1 MLRSHWYSGSVVGRS
16 IRLGWARAQKRERM
30 NQANAPEQADVV
42 VVGAGMAGLI
52 AARDLLAAN
61 VPVLVLEARNRV
73 GGRLLNHTLEN
84 GAVVELGG
92 QWVGPTQ
99 DRVLALAEELG
110 LRLFPTYADGEHF
123 LTMDGAVKRY
133 VGEDFALP
141 EDASADVEE
150 AWEQLQEMADEVPLE
165 EPWSAENADTWDA
178 QTLDSWLVANT
189 KTETALGYWRTMV
202 PALFSAEAAEMS
214 LLHFLFYCRS
224 GGTLDRL
231 VATHDGAQESRLE
244 GGSQQL
250 ALRLA
255 DRLGNAVRLG
265 SPVSAIR
272 QDDRGVEV
280 THDSGMVRAGRA
292 IVALPPTLAGR
303 IRYSPA
309 LPPLRDQ
316 LTQQVPMG
324 YVIKVQVAYPEPFWR
339 AEGLS
344 GSVFSLDDEVSV
356 IFDNSPQDL
365 RCGVLLG
372 FLEGRHAR
380 RAGKLAP
387 QERKELVLSVLAK
400 FFGPRAADPEEYV
413 EKDWAAE
420 EWSRGCYGGRFGTGV
435 WTGYGQALR
444 KPVGRIHWA
453 GTETSEVWNGY
464 MDGAVRSGERAARE
478 VLVS

>member
-1 MLRSHWYSGSVVGRS
+1 
-16 IRLGWARAQKRERM
+16 M
-30 NQANAPEQADVV
+30 NEANVPEQVDVV

-52 AARDLLAAN
+52 AARDLLAAH
-61 VPVLVLEARNRV
+61 VSVLVLEARNRV
-73 GGRLLNHTLEN
+73 GGRLLNHTLAN
-84 GAVVELGG
+84 GSVVELGG

-110 LRLFPTYADGEHF
+110 LGLFPTYVEGEHF
-123 LTMDGAVKRY
+123 LAMDGSVKRY

-141 EDASADVEE
+141 EDALADVGET
-150 AWEQLQEMADEVPLE
+150 WEHLRKMADEVPLD
-165 EPWSAENADTWDA
+165 EPWRAENADTWDA
-178 QTLDSWLVANT
+178 QTVETWLVANT
-189 KTETALGYWRTMV
+189 KTEIGLGYWRTIV
-202 PALFSAEAAEMS
+202 PALFSAETAEMS

-231 VATHDGAQESRLE
+231 VATHGGAQESRLE

-255 DRLGNAVRLG
+255 DRLGDAVRLA
-265 SPVSAIR
+265 SPVGAIR
-272 QDDRGVEV
+272 QDDRTVEV
-280 THDSGMVRAGRA
+280 THDGGVVKAGRA
-292 IVALPPTLAGR
+292 IVAVPPTLAGR

-324 YVIKVQVAYPEPFWR
+324 YVTKVQIAYPEPFWR

-344 GSVFSLDDEVSV
+344 GSVFSLDEVSI
-356 IFDNSPQDL
+356 IFDNSPPDL
-365 RCGVLLG
+365 GCGVLLG

-380 RAGKLAP
+380 RAGKLP
-387 QERKELVLSVLAK
+387 PKERKELILSVFAK

-413 EKDWAAE
+413 ERDWAAE
-420 EWSRGCYGGRFGTGV
+420 EWSRGCYGGRFGPGV
-435 WTGYGQALR
+435 WTGYGEALR
-444 KPVGRIHWA
+444 EPVGRIHWA
-453 GTETSEVWNGY
+453 GTETAEVWNGY

>member
-1 MLRSHWYSGSVVGRS
+1 MNEANVP
-16 IRLGWARAQKRERM
+16 ERV
-30 NQANAPEQADVV
+30 DVV

-61 VPVLVLEARNRV
+61 VSVLVLEARNRV
-73 GGRLLNHTLEN
+73 GGRLLNHTLGN
-84 GAVVELGG
+84 GSVVELGG

-99 DRVLALAEELG
+99 DRVLALAEDLG
-110 LRLFPTYADGEHF
+110 LGLFPTYIDGEHF
-123 LTMDGAVKRY
+123 LAVDGSVERY
-133 VGEDFALP
+133 GGEDFHLP
-141 EDASADVEE
+141 GEASADVTET
-150 AWEQLQEMADEVPLE
+150 WEQLQEMAEEVPLD
-165 EPWSAENADTWDA
+165 EPWGAAKAGTWDA
-178 QTLDSWLVANT
+178 QTLESWLIANA
-189 KTETALGYWRTMV
+189 KTEVGLGYWRTMV
-202 PALFSAEAAEMS
+202 PALFSADTAEMS

-231 VATHDGAQESRLE
+231 VDTHGGAQESRLV

-255 DRLGNAVRLG
+255 DRLGDAVRLG
-265 SPVSAIR
+265 SPVGAIR

-280 THDSGMVRAGRA
+280 AHDGGIVTAGQA

-324 YVIKVQVAYPEPFWR
+324 YVTKVQIAYSEPFWR

-365 RCGVLLG
+365 SCGVLLG
-372 FLEGRHAR
+372 FLEGKHAR
-380 RAGKLAP
+380 RAGKLP
-387 QERKELVLSVLAK
+387 PEERKELVLSVFAK
-400 FFGPRAADPEEYV
+400 FFGPRALEPDEYV
-413 EKDWAAE
+413 ERDWAAE

-435 WTGYGQALR
+435 WTGYGEALR
-444 KPVGRIHWA
+444 EPVDRIHWA
-453 GTETSEVWNGY
+453 GAETAEVWNGY

-478 VLVS
+478 VLLS

>member
-1 MLRSHWYSGSVVGRS
+1 
-16 IRLGWARAQKRERM
+16 M
-30 NQANAPEQADVV
+30 NQANVPEQADVV

-61 VPVLVLEARNRV
+61 VSVLVLEARNRV

-99 DRVLALAEELG
+99 DRVLALAEELS
-110 LRLFPTYADGEHF
+110 LRLFPTYAEGEHF
-123 LTMDGAVKRY
+123 LTMDGSVKRY

-150 AWEQLQEMADEVPLE
+150 AWEQLQQMADEVPLE
-165 EPWSAENADTWDA
+165 EPWSAEKADTWDA
-178 QTLDSWLVANT
+178 QTLDSWLVANAKT
-189 KTETALGYWRTMV
+189 KIGLGYWRTMV
-202 PALFSAEAAEMS
+202 PALFSAEASEMS

-231 VATHDGAQESRLE
+231 VATHGGAQESRLQ

-265 SPVSAIR
+265 SPVRAIR

-280 THDSGMVRAGRA
+280 AHDGGIVRAGRA

-324 YVIKVQVAYPEPFWR
+324 YVTKVQVAYLEPFWR

-356 IFDNSPQDL
+356 IFDNSPPDL

-380 RAGKLAP
+380 RAGKLGP
-387 QERKELVLSVLAK
+387 EERKELVLSVLAR
-400 FFGPRAADPEEYV
+400 FFGPRAADPVEYV
-413 EKDWAAE
+413 ERDWAAE

-435 WTGYGQALR
+435 WTGYGEALR

-453 GTETSEVWNGY
+453 GTETAEVWNGY

>member
-1 MLRSHWYSGSVVGRS
+1 MD
-16 IRLGWARAQKRERM
+16 E
-30 NQANAPEQADVV
+30 ANVPEQVDVI
-42 VVGAGMAGLI
+42 VVGAGMAGLV

-61 VPVLVLEARNRV
+61 VSVLVLEARNRV
-73 GGRLLNHTLEN
+73 GGRLLNHTLTN
-84 GAVVELGG
+84 GSVVELGG

-99 DRVLALAEELG
+99 DRVLSLAEELG
-110 LRLFPTYADGEHF
+110 LGLFPTFIEGEHF
-123 LTMDGAVKRY
+123 LAMDGAVKRY
-133 VGEDFALP
+133 VGEDLALP
-141 EDASADVEE
+141 KDSSTDVEE
-150 AWEQLQEMADEVPLE
+150 AWEHLQQMADEVPLE
-165 EPWSAENADTWDA
+165 EPWSAENAGTWDA

-231 VATHDGAQESRLE
+231 VATHGGAQESRLE
-244 GGSQQL
+244 GGSQEL
-250 ALRLA
+250 ASQLA
-255 DRLGNAVRLG
+255 DRLGDTVQLG
-265 SPVSAIR
+265 APVTAIR
-272 QDDRGVEV
+272 QDSRSVEV
-280 THDSGMVRAGRA
+280 THDGGIVKANRV

-324 YVIKVQVAYPEPFWR
+324 YVIKLQVAYHEPFWR

-356 IFDNSPQDL
+356 IFDNSPPDL
-365 RCGVLLG
+365 GCGVLLG
-372 FLEGRHAR
+372 FLEGRHAHR
-380 RAGKLAP
+380 VGKLP
-387 QERKELVLSVLAK
+387 PEERKELVLSVLAK
-400 FFGPRAADPEEYV
+400 FFGPRAAEPDEYV

-435 WTGYGQALR
+435 WTGYGEALR
-444 KPVGRIHWA
+444 QPVGRIHWA
-453 GTETSEVWNGY
+453 GTETAEVWNGY

>member
-1 MLRSHWYSGSVVGRS
+1 V
-16 IRLGWARAQKRERM
+16 
-30 NQANAPEQADVV
+30 ANVPEQVDVV
-42 VVGAGMAGLI
+42 VVGAGLAGLI

-61 VPVLVLEARNRV
+61 VSVLVLEARNRV
-73 GGRLLNHTLEN
+73 GGRLLNHALAN
-84 GAVVELGG
+84 GSVVELGG

-99 DRVLALAEELG
+99 DRVLALAEELDLG
-110 LRLFPTYADGEHF
+110 LFPTYAEGEHF
-123 LTMDGAVKRY
+123 LAMDGSVKRY

-141 EDASADVEE
+141 EEALTDVGET
-150 AWEQLQEMADEVPLE
+150 WEHLQKMADEVPLDG
-165 EPWSAENADTWDA
+165 PWRAAKADAWDA
-178 QTLDSWLVANT
+178 QTVDTWLVPNA
-189 KTETALGYWRTMV
+189 KTETGLGYWRTMV
-202 PALFSAEAAEMS
+202 PALFSAETAEMS

-231 VATHDGAQESRLE
+231 VATHGGAQESRLE

-250 ALRLA
+250 ALRLG
-255 DRLGNAVRLG
+255 DRLGDAVRLN

-280 THDSGMVRAGRA
+280 AYDDGGVRAGRA

-324 YVIKVQVAYPEPFWR
+324 YVTKVQIAYPEPFWR

-356 IFDNSPQDL
+356 IFDNSPPDL
-365 RCGVLLG
+365 GCGVLLG

-380 RAGKLAP
+380 RAGKLP
-387 QERKELVLSVLAK
+387 PEERKELVLSVFAK
-400 FFGPRAADPEEYV
+400 FFGPRAAAPAEYV
-413 EKDWAAE
+413 ERDWAAE
-420 EWSRGCYGGRFGTGV
+420 EWSRGCYGGRFGTGA
-435 WTGYGQALR
+435 WTGYGEALR
-444 KPVGRIHWA
+444 EPVGRVHWA
-453 GTETSEVWNGY
+453 GTETAEAWNGY